1 MGKFGLIGDPIATS
15 RSPLLFEAAYKGLEQ
30 PDGSPYNY
38 DLIEG
43 ADFEAS
49 FNRFEEEYSAINV
62 TAPFKELAYA
72 KVEELAELGKGLISG
87 PVARIGAT
95 NLLVKT
101 TEGISAH
108 NSDFTGIVAAI
119 AEAYYP
125 GIVKEFIKEYG
136 NQFFI
141 KIHQFFLMSLGRRF
155 NQQPQALIVGC
166 GGAGR
171 AAAVAAGELG
181 FGTVL
186 MNRTIER
193 AQAIA
198 EDMPEYGFFVDPI
211 EDFKEAVKDCDLII
225 YTLPMALPEIEGFSA
240 DDFAT
245 QGACEG
251 KVILEANYKNP
262 SFDEIAQTKIA
273 AADGIY
279 IPGDRWLLY
288 QALTGYPFMTGLAP
302 DLDAME
308 AALGTA

>member
-1 MGKFGLIGDPIATS
+1 MAKYGLIGDPIATS
-15 RSPLLFEAAYKGLEQ
+15 RSPLLFEAAYKGQEQ
-30 PDGSPYNY
+30 PDGSAYKY

-43 ADFEAS
+43 SDFETS
-49 FNRFEEEYSAINV
+49 FKKFIDEYQAINV

-72 KVEELAELGKGLISG
+72 RVEELAEQGKGVISG

-101 TEGISAH
+101 SEGIAAH

-125 GIVKEFIKEYG
+125 GIVEEFIKEYG
-136 NQFFI
+136 DRFFI
-141 KIHQFFLMSLGRRF
+141 KLHQFFLMSLSRRF
-155 NQQPQALIVGC
+155 YQQPQALIVGC

-186 MNRTIER
+186 MNRTLEK

-198 EDMPEYGFFVDPI
+198 QAMPEYEFFPDPI
-211 EDFKEAVKDCDLII
+211 KDFKEAVKECDLII
-225 YTLPMALPEIEGFSA
+225 YTLPVALPEIEEFSA
-240 DDFAT
+240 DDFAKK
-245 QGACEG
+245 GACDE
-251 KVILEANYKNP
+251 KVIMEANYKNP
-262 SFDEIAQTKIA
+262 SFDEIARAKIA
-273 AADGIY
+273 AAEGIY

-288 QALTGYPFMTGLAP
+288 QALTGYHFMTGLTP
-302 DLDAME
+302 DLKAME
-308 AALGTA
+308 AALLG